1 MKKINLLVISL
12 VSAAALSFSSC
23 SSNDDLSAGGN
34 NSESKADGFYMTL
47 TVQTPKSNGTRTEVP
62 SDEKKQKDATAQ
74 ESDVTSGTF
83 FLVDQNGT
91 LAYSKEMSQSEWES
105 SKIPTQGQTGK
116 TTLSIAV
123 NNVTAGTKY
132 KVYFLANTTS
142 ESPWKVDVYSVPTT
156 IPTGGSKFSGAYSI
170 DQKFAMFNENDKTNK
185 ADQYEVTF
193 TEENKK
199 AEKPAAVKVNG
210 TDSPIKIERIT
221 ARIDEPTS
229 NATTI
234 NSEKPSN
241 FNNLPAAEQKKI
253 LDALDKVQSVA
264 LTRYAISNLSNKTYV
279 MQQWDKEF
287 KTMSIPNGTTYIQP
301 TSEFGGTTNALNLD
315 YFKAVTEGKIGKDYV
330 FENNSTTA
338 ETTMYFEYKVTLN
351 STKFSDTPDCTDGT
365 FYRYDNKVY
374 RSLDAIAKA
383 YEKQTNPFGTKTAD
397 QVKEELKITTGDTK
411 TIGATETE
419 LKTFRETYNIEVYRA
434 GLCYYKNVITD
445 SNMGDEAMILR
456 NTIYQLTVNNVYN
469 IGADVPNGN
478 PETVEAMYYLNVS
491 VSVNPWVLSTQS
503 VDLK

>member
-1 MKKINLLVISL
+1 MKKINLLVMSL
-12 VSAAALSFSSC
+12 VSAAALSLCSC

-34 NSESKADGFYMTL
+34 GSESKVDGFYMTL

-62 SDEKKQKDATAQ
+62 SAENKQKEATAQ

-105 SKIPTQGQTGK
+105 SKIPTQGTQGK

-142 ESPWKVDVYSVPTT
+142 ESPWKDDVYNVPTN
-156 IPTGGSKFSGAYSI
+156 IPEGGSKFSGAYSI
-170 DQKFAMFNENDKTNK
+170 DNNFAMFNENDKSNK

-193 TEENKK
+193 AEENKK
-199 AEKPAAVKVNG
+199 AEKPATVKVDGNE
-210 TDSPIKIERIT
+210 SPIKIERVT

-234 NSEKPSN
+234 NSENPSN
-241 FNNLPAAEQKKI
+241 FSELSAAEQKKI
-253 LDALDKVQSVA
+253 KDALDKVKSVA

-279 MQQWDKEF
+279 MQHWNEAF
-287 KTMSIPNGTTYIQP
+287 SALSIPNKTAYIQP

-315 YFKAVTEGKIGKDYV
+315 YFKAVTESKTGKDYV
-330 FENNSTTA
+330 FENSSTTDS
-338 ETTMYFEYKVTLN
+338 TIMYFEYKVNLD
-351 STKFSDTPDCTDGT
+351 SAKFSDTPDCTDGT

-374 RSLDAIAKA
+374 RSLDSIAKA
-383 YEKQTNPFGTKTAD
+383 YEKQTNPFGTKTAA
-397 QVKEELKITTGDTK
+397 QVKEELKISDGK
-411 TIGATETE
+411 IGATEDT
-419 LKTFRETYNIEVYRA
+419 LKKFRGDYHIEVYRA

-445 SNMGDEAMILR
+445 SNMEDAAMILR
-456 NTIYQLTVNNVYN
+456 NTIYQLTVNKVYN

-478 PETVEAMYYLNVS
+478 PETVEAMYYLNVA

>member
-34 NSESKADGFYMTL
+34 GSESKVDGFYMTL

-62 SDEKKQKDATAQ
+62 SDTNKQKDATAQ

-83 FLVDQNGT
+83 FLVDQDGT
-91 LAYSKEMSQSEWES
+91 LAYSKEMSQAEWES
-105 SKIPTQGQTGK
+105 STIPTQGQIGK

-142 ESPWKVDVYSVPTT
+142 KSPWKDDVYSVPTT
-156 IPTGGSKFSGAYSI
+156 ITERESKFSGAYSI

-199 AEKPAAVKVNG
+199 AENPAKVKVG
-210 TDSPIKIERIT
+210 ETEPPIKIERVT

-241 FNNLPAAEQKKI
+241 FSNLSEAEKKKI
-253 LDALDKVQSVA
+253 EDALDKVQRVA
-264 LTRYAISNLSNKTYV
+264 LTRYAISNLSNTTYV
-279 MQQWDKEF
+279 MQHWNEAF
-287 KTMSIPNGTTYIQP
+287 TALSIPNTTNYIQP

-315 YFKAVTEGKIGKDYV
+315 YFKAVTENKTGKDYV
-330 FENNSTTA
+330 FENNSTTDK
-338 ETTMYFEYKVTLN
+338 TTMYFEYKVTLDD
-351 STKFSDTPDCTDGT
+351 SKFSDDTPDCSDGT

-383 YEKQTNPFGTKTAD
+383 YEKQTNPFGGTKTAD
-397 QVKEELKITTGDTK
+397 LVKEKLKISDGK
-411 TIGATETE
+411 IGATEDE
-419 LKTFRETYNIEVYRA
+419 LKSFRETYNIEVYRA

-445 SNMGDEAMILR
+445 SNMGDTTMILR

>member
-1 MKKINLLVISL
+1 MKKINLLVMSL
-12 VSAAALSFSSC
+12 ISAAALSFSSC

-34 NSESKADGFYMTL
+34 GSESKVDGFYMTL

-62 SDEKKQKDATAQ
+62 SDENKQKEATAQ

-83 FLVDQNGT
+83 FLVEQNGT
-91 LAYSKEMSQSEWES
+91 LAYSKVMSQAEWEE

-142 ESPWKVDVYSVPTT
+142 ESPWKKDVYSVPTT
-156 IPTGGSKFSGAYSI
+156 IPEGGSKFSGAYSI
-170 DQKFAMFNENDKTNK
+170 DKSFAMFNENDKSNK

-210 TDSPIKIERIT
+210 TESPIKIERVT

-229 NATTI
+229 TKTTLTQE
-234 NSEKPSN
+234 NPTN
-241 FNNLPAAEQKKI
+241 YDNLSAAEKKKI
-253 LDALDKVQSVA
+253 EDALAKVKTIG

-279 MQQWDKEF
+279 MQQWNQEF
-287 KTMSIPNGTTYIQP
+287 KTMSIPNKTNYIQP
-301 TSEFGGTTNALNLD
+301 TSEFGGTTDAQNLS
-315 YFKAVTEGKIGKDYV
+315 YFKAVTEGKTGKDYV
-330 FENNSTTA
+330 FENDSTTA
-338 ETTMYFEYKVTLN
+338 KTTMYFEYKVNLD
-351 STKFSDTPDCTDGT
+351 STKFSDNPDCTDGT

-374 RSLDAIAKA
+374 RSLDSIAKA
-383 YEKQTNPFGTKTAD
+383 YEKQTNPFGTKTAA
-397 QVKEELKITTGDTK
+397 QVKEELKISDGK
-411 TIGATETE
+411 IGATEDS
-419 LKTFRETYNIEVYRA
+419 LKKFREDYHIEVYRA

-445 SNMGDEAMILR
+445 SNMEDAAMILR

>member
-1 MKKINLLVISL
+1 MKNFNLLVMSL

-34 NSESKADGFYMTL
+34 GSESKADGFYMTL

-62 SDEKKQKDATAQ
+62 SDKSKQKDATAQ

-91 LAYSKEMSQSEWES
+91 LAYRKVMSQAEWEE
-105 SKIPTQGQTGK
+105 SKIPTQGTQGK

-199 AEKPAAVKVNG
+199 AEKPAAVKVNE
-210 TDSPIKIERIT
+210 TESPIKIERVT

-229 NATTI
+229 NATAI
-234 NSEKPSN
+234 NTSKPSN
-241 FNNLPAAEQKKI
+241 FSELPAAEQKKI
-253 LDALDKVQSVA
+253 NDAIDKVKSVE
-264 LTRYAISNLSNKTYV
+264 LTRYAISNLSNTTYV
-279 MQQWDKEF
+279 MQHWNEAF
-287 KTMSIPNGTTYIQP
+287 TALSIPSTTTYIQP

-315 YFKAVTEGKIGKDYV
+315 YFKAVTEGKTGKDYV

-338 ETTMYFEYKVTLN
+338 ETTMYFEYKVTLDD
-351 STKFSDTPDCTDGT
+351 SKFSDDAPDCTDGT

-374 RSLDAIAKA
+374 RSLEAIAKA
-383 YEKQTNPFGTKTAD
+383 YEKQTNPFGTKTAAK
-397 QVKEELKITTGDTK
+397 VKEELKISDGK
-411 TIGATETE
+411 IGATEDT
-419 LKTFRETYNIEVYRA
+419 LKKFREDYHIEVYRA

-445 SNMGDEAMILR
+445 SNMSDAAMILR

-478 PETVEAMYYLNVS
+478 PETVEAMYYLNVA

>member
-1 MKKINLLVISL
+1 MKKFNLFAMGLL
-12 VSAAALSFSSC
+12 AAAAVSFTAC
-23 SSNDDLSAGGN
+23 SSNDDLSSG
-34 NSESKADGFYMTL
+34 STEQSKADGFYMTL

-62 SDEKKQKDATAQ
+62 SDENKQKEATAQ

-83 FLVDQNGT
+83 FLVDQDGT
-91 LAYSKEMSQSEWES
+91 LAYSKVMSTSEWES
-105 SKIPTQGQTGK
+105 SKIPTQGQNGK
-116 TTLSIAV
+116 TTLSISV
-123 NNVTAGTKY
+123 KNVTEGAKY

-142 ESPWKVDVYSVPTT
+142 ESPWKKDVYSVPAT
-156 IPTGGSKFSGAYSI
+156 IPEGGSKFSGAYSI
-170 DQKFAMFNENDKTNK
+170 DKSFAMFNENDKSNK

-210 TDSPIKIERIT
+210 TESPIKIERVT

-229 NATTI
+229 NATQI
-234 NSEKPSN
+234 NTSKPSN
-241 FNNLPAAEQKKI
+241 FSELPAAEQKKI
-253 LDALDKVQSVA
+253 EDALDKVKSVA

-279 MQQWDKEF
+279 MQQWDKDF

-301 TSEFGGTTNALNLD
+301 TSEFGGTTDAQNLS
-315 YFKAVTEGKIGKDYV
+315 YFKAVTEGKTGKDYV

-338 ETTMYFEYKVTLN
+338 ETTMYFEYKVTLDD
-351 STKFSDTPDCTDGT
+351 SKFSDTPDCTDGT

-383 YEKQTNPFGTKTAD
+383 YEKQTNPFGTKTAA

-411 TIGATETE
+411 TIGATEVE
-419 LKTFRETYNIEVYRA
+419 LKSFRETYNIEVYRA

-445 SNMGDEAMILR
+445 SNMDDATMILR